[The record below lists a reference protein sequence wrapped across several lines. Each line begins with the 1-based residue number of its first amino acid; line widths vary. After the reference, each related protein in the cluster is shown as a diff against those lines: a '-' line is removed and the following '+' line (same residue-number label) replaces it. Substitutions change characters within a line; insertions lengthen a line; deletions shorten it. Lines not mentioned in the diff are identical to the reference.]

1 MCDVLLR
8 LFDGGDLEPKCC
20 GKQVGGA
27 SFFCS
32 TATYECLKFVR
43 RLRHRRDGHVTEEGG
58 LSVFVWLAVRQ
69 LSLRRCTLV
78 DHHCLPSICIV
89 WNRRELCSVIVVD
102 NQQHLLDPI
111 VVD

>member
-1 MCDVLLR
+1 MEGIWNQSVVVNRWEECHFFAQLQLT
-8 LFDGGDLEPKCC
+8 
-20 GKQVGGA
+20 VG
-27 SFFCS
+27 
-32 TATYECLKFVR
+32 ECLKFVR